1 MAQCSGL
8 QALLIFLNSCFFI
21 LGTQCYQSSYHGS
34 CHGMG
39 YGDSLFESE
48 QSTKPGM
55 SQCSPSS
62 VDVGVRTKCQFLLQM
77 SIQMSRTF
85 EALSDE
91 TQLKYALQHLHQ
103 CGFDFG
109 TALDTVD
116 QKLLHTR
123 LKKRSR
129 FQQVKL
135 MINPE
140 VTRRDKVLRESDT
153 KGTNLHGFL

>member
-1 MAQCSGL
+1 MLSFLAQCSGL

-91 TQLKYALQHLHQ
+91 TQLKYHGIRINYHW
-103 CGFDFG
+103 
-109 TALDTVD
+109 
-116 QKLLHTR
+116 
-123 LKKRSR
+123 
-129 FQQVKL
+129 VKL
-135 MINPE
+135 SELPNFFKFFNYHRIHPIN
-140 VTRRDKVLRESDT
+140 T
-153 KGTNLHGFL
+153 